1 MSAVGVEKNFVDTQ
15 GVSLTNIED
24 NLKFT
29 QLTNVDFQIDHNV
42 TKHQLTDDTV
52 DNVFSLYVNYIEC
65 NITLTTPEMA
75 ALVALTVDV
84 NGVKPVR
91 DWTLTLNDS
100 DNQTINISLNGQIKT
115 LRIIDSGISVVKLFI
130 RIEGDEFLN
139 IQ

>member
-1 MSAVGVEKNFVDTQ
+1 MTGLEKNFVDTQ

-24 NLKFT
+24 NIVLT
-29 QLTNVDFQIDHNV
+29 QMTDVDFQIDHNV

-52 DNVFSLYVNYIEC
+52 DNVFSLYVNYISC
-65 NITLTTPEMA
+65 NVVLTTPEMI
-75 ALVALTVDV
+75 ALGKLTVDI

-91 DWTLTLNDS
+91 DWTLKLNDS
-100 DNQTINISLNGQIKT
+100 NNETIDISLNGQIKT
-115 LRIIDSGISVVKLFI
+115 LRIVDSGISMVKYFL